1 MRNQSTVVQYILI
14 HTDLI
19 SQTLT
24 LLDKDKAEVTSRVFM
39 HMPLEQHSYW
49 EKQRQVVLTTDCMLV
64 VIEML
69 HKCVAA
75 TGSEF
80 EL

>member
-49 EKQRQVVLTTDCMLV
+49 EKQRQVVLTMLV